1 MLRQTDTERYTAPS
15 ADEVRALAEQ
25 YEDRPAQE
33 VIEWALTT
41 YGRLLAVSTSFQAE
55 GMVILDMAH
64 RVDPKVRVVTID
76 TGRLPQDT
84 HDLIDR
90 VRERYEIPVEVLYP
104 DSDELSKMVTE
115 HGTSPFYRSVSLRLL
130 CCNLRK
136 VNPLNRVLKDLDAWI
151 SGLRRDQ
158 GETRSQ
164 TRKIEVDAAHGGVTK
179 VNPLADWTHEQVW
192 DYIRTNDLPYNELY
206 DKGYTSIGCA
216 PCTRPT
222 EAGEDARAGRW
233 WWEEGMPKECGIH
246 LGAAWSRTT

>member
-1 MLRQTDTERYTAPS
+1 MLGQRDDTRHAAPTA
-15 ADEVRALAEQ
+15 DRVRELAEE
-25 YEDRPAQE
+25 YEDGSARE

-41 YGRLLAVSTSFQAE
+41 YGGLVAVSTSFQAE

-64 RVDPKVRVVTID
+64 RVDPDVRVLTID
-76 TGRLPQDT
+76 TGRLPQET

-90 VRERYEIPVEVLYP
+90 VRERYGIRVEVLYP
-104 DSDELSKMVTE
+104 DRDDLSKMVTE

-136 VNPLNRVLKDLDAWI
+136 VNPLNRALKDLDAWI
-151 SGLRRDQ
+151 SGLRRGQ
-158 GETRSQ
+158 GETRSK

-179 VNPLADWTHEQVW
+179 VNPLADWTYEQVW
-192 DYIRTNDLPYNELY
+192 DYIKANDLPYNELY

-222 EAGEDARAGRW
+222 EAGEDVRAGRW
-233 WWEEGMPKECGIH
+233 WWEDGMPKECGIH
-246 LGAAWSRTT
+246 LGGAWSRTS